1 MVYWFKIVL
10 MSHAMTPTTS
20 RGALIANSSAQTI
33 SLLPVTLNPVSF
45 QTALDVTWYGAV
57 ATFDGS
63 APPIYSGYGQPGLWI
78 LAELPPTITID
89 IEN

>member
-1 MVYWFKIVL
+1 MLYTFD
-10 MSHAMTPTTS
+10 TPTIS
-20 RGALIANSSAQTI
+20 RGAIVANDSVQTI
-33 SLLPVTLNPVSF
+33 SLLPVTLSPVSF
-45 QTALDVTWYGAV
+45 QTAMDVTWCGAV

-63 APPIYSGYGQPGLWI
+63 APQIYSGYGQPGLWI

>member
-1 MVYWFKIVL
+1 
-10 MSHAMTPTTS
+10 
-20 RGALIANSSAQTI
+20 
-33 SLLPVTLNPVSF
+33 
-45 QTALDVTWYGAV
+45 V

-63 APPIYSGYGQPGLWI
+63 APQIYSGYGQPGLWI